1 MGRSSARGATVR
13 NGILL
18 GSLLLAVVTTLLVR
32 YRTLLG
38 AVHVALLYLVIVLVV
53 SARHGRV
60 AGMVI
65 SALAF
70 LAFNFFSIPPYH
82 TLAIGNPLDWLV
94 LLVFLATALTSAE
107 LLHRARRESALR
119 EAARVK
125 DELLA
130 AVSHDIR
137 TPLTSI
143 RAMAHEISQ
152 DGDERGLVIEEES
165 IRLAQFVEDMLD
177 LSRLRAGGLPVA
189 SAINAAD
196 DVVGAALQ
204 RVAGIAAG
212 REIVARVEGEPLLA
226 GRFDFT
232 HTLRIV
238 ANLLENAIKY
248 SPRDA
253 AVELAVRREG
263 DHLLFVVADR
273 GPGLPPGE
281 EEAVFSAFY
290 RPRHAV
296 PDARSAGL
304 GLALARGLSELQQGA
319 LRYEPRPGGGSVF
332 TLSLPAVD
340 LHDELSVL

>member
-1 MGRSSARGATVR
+1 MATRGIV
-13 NGILL
+13 L
-18 GSLLLAVVTTLLVR
+18 GTMLLAGVTALLVR
-32 YRTLLG
+32 YRPLLG
-38 AVHVALLYLVIVLVV
+38 AVHAALLYLLVVLLV

-60 AGMVI
+60 AGMTMSV
-65 SALAF
+65 LAF
-70 LAFNFFSIPPYH
+70 LAFNFFSIPPYQ

-94 LLVFLATALTSAE
+94 LFAFLATALTSAE
-107 LLHRARRESALR
+107 LLHRARREAALR
-119 EAARVK
+119 ESARVK

-143 RAMAHEISQ
+143 RAMAHEVAH
-152 DGDERGLVIEEES
+152 DGDERGLAIEEEC
-165 IRLAQFVEDMLD
+165 IRLTQFVEDMLD
-177 LSRLRAGGLPVA
+177 LSRLRAGGLSMA
-189 SAINAAD
+189 TAINAAD

-212 REIVARVEGEPLLA
+212 RDIVARVEGEPLLA
-226 GRFDFT
+226 GRFDFA

-248 SPRDA
+248 SPRES
-253 AVELAVRREG
+253 AVELTVRREG
-263 DHLLFVVADR
+263 DRLLFVVADR

-304 GLALARGLSELQQGA
+304 GLALARGLAELQQGQ
-319 LRYEPRPGGGSVF
+319 LMYEPRTGGGSLF
-332 TLSLPAVD
+332 TLRLPAVD
-340 LHDELSVL
+340 LHDALTVL

>member
-1 MGRSSARGATVR
+1 MRDQNDRGVRTGRGIVLGAA
-13 NGILL
+13 
-18 GSLLLAVVTTLLVR
+18 LLAAVTTGLVR
-32 YRTLLG
+32 YQTLLG
-38 AVHVALLYLVIVLVV
+38 AVHVALLYLLIVLLV
-53 SARHGRV
+53 SARYGRV
-60 AGMVI
+60 AGMVM
-65 SALAF
+65 SGLAF
-70 LAFNFFSIPPYH
+70 LAFNFFFIPPYH

-94 LLVFLATALTSAE
+94 LAVFLATALTAAQ

-125 DELLA
+125 DALLA
-130 AVSHDIR
+130 GVSHDIR

-143 RAMAHEISQ
+143 RAIAHEVAQ

-165 IRLAQFVEDMLD
+165 IRLTQFVEDMLD
-177 LSRLRAGGLPVA
+177 LSRLRVGGLVVA

-204 RVAGIAAG
+204 RVAGIAG
-212 REIVARVEGEPLLA
+212 DREIVARVEGEPLLA

-232 HTLRIV
+232 HTLRVV

-263 DHLLFVVADR
+263 DRLLFVVADR

-304 GLALARGLSELQQGA
+304 GLALARGLAEVQQGA
-319 LRYEPRPGGGSVF
+319 LSYAPRPGGGSVF

-340 LHDELSVL
+340 LHDSLSVL